1 MLKNEK
7 KQPIENQPKDKAD
20 ETTQNT
26 SSDADKSADNNK
38 QQHQD
43 ENNENEAN
51 AQTEQNQQSKD
62 ESESTSGLD
71 ADTKDLVIA
80 DLNEKNKELN
90 DKYLRLFS
98 EFDNFR
104 KRSLKERIELTKT
117 ASAEMTEA
125 VLPVL
130 DDLERAYKSAVE
142 NPDIV
147 ALTEGVN
154 LILSKLKTTLRN
166 KGLEEIPTRGEL
178 FDTDFHEAIT
188 NVPAPTEEDKGKV
201 IDEVQKGYMLNG
213 KVIRFAKVVVAN

>member
-1 MLKNEK
+1 MLKNDK
-7 KQPIENQPKDKAD
+7 KQPIEDQPKDKAD

-26 SSDADKSADNNK
+26 SNDADKSAEDTQ

-43 ENNENEAN
+43 ENNEEKANTQPNE
-51 AQTEQNQQSKD
+51 NQQNTEESKN
-62 ESESTSGLD
+62 TSGLD

-154 LILSKLKTTLRN
+154 LILSKLRSTLKN
-166 KGLEEIPTRGEL
+166 KGLEEIPTRGEMY
-178 FDTDFHEAIT
+178 DTDFHEAIT
-188 NVPAPTEEDKGKV
+188 NVPAPTEQDKGKV